1 MSPLSGREE
10 RGLCR
15 KGRRQGGWG
24 RRIRID
30 TARDFS
36 HNDCRSRKRHG
47 AEFWGRCGPM
57 SDFEL
62 PETRY
67 ALNGDV
73 HIAYQTMGEGPVD
86 IVLVPGIV
94 SHIEF
99 MHELP
104 GYTAFLRRLATFAR
118 VTTFDKRGQGL
129 SDRASDAPSLEQR
142 VDDFRAVMESIGSR
156 RAVLLGFSE
165 GSPMSAF
172 FAAAYPE
179 RVSQLILF
187 GGFAKSWNTEEA
199 ISQRVKLW
207 GSGAMI
213 KGIYPSQATNKE
225 AVSLIAKFERLS
237 ASPGAIRAYM
247 ALNRMIDVTSILPT
261 VRVPTLVLHRRTD
274 ALIAVERGRELAAG
288 IPGAKFIEYPDGDHL
303 PWTGDVEA
311 VVGDIRE
318 FVTGERE
325 SSLSDVE
332 RVLTTVLFTDIAEST
347 SLAGEMGDQR
357 WTRLLDSHDEI
368 ARQSIAKHRG
378 NWVKS
383 TGDGILATFDGP
395 GRAVRCALS
404 LGPAAQQVGLSLRAG
419 LHTGEIEIRG
429 ADIGGIAVHA
439 AARVMAK
446 CEPGEVLVSRVV
458 TELVAGAGLKF
469 SERGSQELRGL
480 PGRWD
485 LFAATL

>member
-1 MSPLSGREE
+1 
-10 RGLCR
+10 
-15 KGRRQGGWG
+15 
-24 RRIRID
+24 
-30 TARDFS
+30 
-36 HNDCRSRKRHG
+36 
-47 AEFWGRCGPM
+47 M

-62 PETRY
+62 PDTRY
-67 ALNGDV
+67 AISGDV
-73 HIAYQTMGEGPVD
+73 NIAYQTMGDGPVD
-86 IVLVPGIV
+86 IVVVPGVV

-99 MHELP
+99 LHELP
-104 GYTAFLRRLATFAR
+104 GYTSFLRRLATFAR

-129 SDRASDAPSLEQR
+129 SDRVSDAPPLEQR
-142 VDDFRAVMESIGSR
+142 VDDFRAVMESIGSQR
-156 RAVLLGFSE
+156 TVLLGFSE
-165 GSPMSAF
+165 GAPMSAF

-187 GGFAKSWNTEEA
+187 GGFARSWVTEEE
-199 ISQRVKLW
+199 ILQRVKLW
-207 GSGAMI
+207 GTGEMI
-213 KGIYPSQATNKE
+213 KGVSPGQATNKE
-225 AVSLIAKFERLS
+225 AVRRIAKFERLS

-247 ALNRMIDVTSILPT
+247 ALNRMIDVTAILPT

-274 ALIAVERGRELAAG
+274 ALVPVERGRQLAAR

-332 RVLTTVLFTDIAEST
+332 RVLATVLFTDIVDST
-347 SLAGEMGDQR
+347 RIAGEMGDQR

-368 ARQSIAKHRG
+368 ARQLMARHRG
-378 NWVKS
+378 NLVKS

-404 LGPAAQQVGLSLRAG
+404 LVPAAQQVGLSLRAG
-419 LHTGEIEIRG
+419 LHTGEIEMRG

-446 CEPGEVLVSRVV
+446 CLPGEVLVSRVV
-458 TELVAGAGLKF
+458 TDLVAGAGLKF
-469 SERGSQELRGL
+469 SERGSQELKGL

-485 LFAATL
+485 LFAAIL